1 MHTDG
6 QNRLKKTRN
15 RNLHFLAW
23 HRIPTCD
30 LLVCREPKIEK
41 CYFIKMSDL
50 WRLIP
55 TPLMYIFTKRFGRGE
70 VELGTVLKRSKL
82 HEKHNQSLK
91 NPDICTSQ
99 SIFSK
104 QPQCMVIFLSF
115 VLKLHVCLALPM
127 GGRKWP
133 NQSLF
138 LISLN
143 PLSEQLKVTN

>member
-91 NPDICTSQ
+91 KPRYMHFTVYIFKATPVHGHI
-99 SIFSK
+99 SIVCIK
-104 QPQCMVIFLSF
+104 TTRLLSSTHGRQKMAEPIIIPHF
-115 VLKLHVCLALPM
+115 IEPAL
-127 GGRKWP
+127 WAA
-133 NQSLF
+133 
-138 LISLN
+138 
-143 PLSEQLKVTN
+143 